1 MLGKFDPQRDFF
13 DELLF
18 RRMLPAEHPLLDI
31 DRTVDFSFVEAELAD
46 CYSPDT
52 GRPSYPP
59 EQLFRILFLEIWANL
74 SDVQVCQ
81 QLRYNVLYRYFCRI
95 GWEDEVPDD
104 TTLVRFRQ
112 RLGEERAARLLERLV
127 EQARA
132 KGCLRGRWAVLD
144 ATAIWAHAAARTRVQ
159 VLREGRRRLWEA
171 VREARPEAA
180 AALQALAEPVPDGEH
195 EDQARLVQAE
205 RERTEALLQA
215 LAARGADAA
224 PRVRRVREQV
234 RRVLQDEGAG
244 SLADPE
250 ARWGHQRKDRPFFGY
265 KAHVVTDETGFVLA
279 AQVTAGNTAD
289 VEQAQGLLERVQA
302 QGMRPRR
309 LAADKAYDAAGL
321 RRALLERGIRP
332 YIPRRTERGRLERRG
347 FAYDARRDVWVCPQ
361 GKRSIGRTPHRQH
374 EGYLV
379 YFSEKDCRRC
389 PRAAACL
396 SPGQTRKVFYWHPG
410 TERDRARGLKRAL
423 QVRKVIERTFGEG
436 KQWHGM
442 ARSRY
447 CGRARTAVQVLL
459 TCIVIDAKK
468 MARRLA
474 GKDPQG
480 WTRRASTGVAA

>member
-1 MLGKFDPQRDFF
+1 MLGKFDPQRNFF
-13 DELLF
+13 DEQLF

-31 DRTVDFSFVEAELAD
+31 DRTVDFSFVEAELAA

-59 EQLFRILFLEIWANL
+59 EQLFRILFLELWANL

-81 QLRYNVLYRYFCRI
+81 QLCYNVLYRYFCRI
-95 GWEDEVPDD
+95 GWEDEIPDA

-112 RLGEERAARLLERLV
+112 RLGEEGAARLLQRLV
-127 EQARA
+127 AQARE

-144 ATAIWAHAAARTRVQ
+144 ATAIQAHAAARRQVE

-171 VREARPEAA
+171 VHEARPEAA

-195 EDQARLVQAE
+195 EDQARLLQAE

-215 LAARGADAA
+215 LAARDADAA
-224 PRVRRVREQV
+224 PRARRVREQV
-234 RRVLQDEGAG
+234 QRVLQDEGAG

-250 ARWGHQRKDRPFFGY
+250 ARWGYQRKDRSFFGY

-279 AQVTAGNTAD
+279 AQVTPGHAAD
-289 VEQAQGLLERVQA
+289 VEQARGLVEQVQA

-309 LAADKAYDAAGL
+309 LAADKAYDAAAL
-321 RRALLERGIRP
+321 REALVEQGVRP
-332 YIPRRTERGRLERRG
+332 YIPRRTKAGRLEEQG
-347 FAYDARRDVWVCPQ
+347 FTYDARADRWTCPQ
-361 GKRSIGRTPHRQH
+361 GKRSIGKTPHQQG
-374 EGYLV
+374 GYLV
-379 YFSEKDCRRC
+379 YFSEQDCRRC
-389 PRAAACL
+389 PLAAQCV
-396 SPGQTRKVFYWHPG
+396 SKSQNRKVIYWQPA
-410 TERDRARGLKRAL
+410 TDRHRPKGLKRAL
-423 QVRKVIERTFGEG
+423 RVRKAVERTFGEG

-442 ARSRY
+442 GRSRY

-459 TCIVIDAKK
+459 TCMVIDAKK

-474 GKDPQG
+474 GKNPK
-480 WTRRASTGVAA
+480 RRKPRSGAEVAA

>member
-1 MLGKFDPQRDFF
+1 MLGKFDPQRNFF

-18 RRMLPAEHPLLDI
+18 RHMLPSEHPLLDI

-46 CYSPDT
+46 LYSPDT

-59 EQLFRILFLEIWANL
+59 EQLFRVLFLEIWANL
-74 SDVQVCQ
+74 SDVQVCP

-95 GWEDEVPDD
+95 GWEDEIPDD

-112 RLGEERAARLLERLV
+112 RLGEARAARLLERLV

-132 KGCLRGRWAVLD
+132 KGCVRGRWAVLD
-144 ATAIWAHAAARTRVQ
+144 STAIQAHAAARTQVE
-159 VLREGRRRLWEA
+159 VLREGRRRLWQA
-171 VREARPEAA
+171 VREAAPQVAEE
-180 AALQALAEPVPDGEH
+180 LQALAAPEPDGAH
-195 EDQARLVQAE
+195 EDQARLVAAE
-205 RERTEALLQA
+205 RERTQALLEALAVQGVDRVA
-215 LAARGADAA
+215 
-224 PRVRRVREQV
+224 RVRCVREQME
-234 RRVLQDEGAG
+234 RVLQDPGAA
-244 SLADPE
+244 SRVDPE

-279 AQVTAGNTAD
+279 ARVTAGNAAD

-302 QGMRPRR
+302 LGIRSRR
-309 LAADKAYDAAGL
+309 LVADKAYDAAGL

-347 FAYDARRDVWVCPQ
+347 FVYDARRDVWICPQ

-423 QVRKVIERTFGEG
+423 QVRKAVERTFGEG
-436 KQWHGM
+436 KRWHGM

-468 MARRLA
+468 MARRLT
-474 GKDPQG
+474 GKDPG
-480 WTRRASTGVAA
+480 WRRVRAALDVAA